1 MSLFN
6 TFNSVML
13 GARVAQPTSG
23 TKQINLANQKELKK
37 QVLAWQKKSLS
48 LVRSDVK
55 QWKTCW
61 QMTTAD
67 EPKNYSLQLLFD
79 TEIMQDALLTS
90 QMENRI
96 NKALKTE
103 FSIKAKKSGE
113 KDEDQTMVMT
123 QSTGVRTILNEILLS
138 YYLGYSLLELAV
150 TINDAGDPELIVT
163 SVPRTNVVPQNGRF
177 YSDYSEDRF
186 VEYRNVAEYGSY
198 ILEFDSGG
206 VGLLNKVV
214 PHVLFKKFAFSCWSE
229 LCEIFGIPPRV
240 MKTDTQ
246 NPSMLNRAKQM
257 MMDTGAAAW
266 FIIDESEKFE
276 WGQGVQTNGD
286 VFKQLIASENNEI
299 AMLISGAIIGQD
311 TTNGNRSKDESSR
324 EVLMELVQSDLKR
337 LEMIMNSTVIPALI
351 KIGFLKGDVRFEFD
365 ATEDL
370 DSLWSKTKESW
381 QEFNVDPEWV
391 KNKFGIEITGVKESK
406 PAAGQNLQLDF
417 FD

>member
-1 MSLFN
+1 MNSFTAFN
-6 TFNSVML
+6 NLIL
-13 GARVAQPTSG
+13 GGRSPQPVSTH
-23 TKQINLANQKELKK
+23 KPLNLAAQKELKK

-48 LVRSDVK
+48 LIRSDVK
-55 QWKTCW
+55 QWKTAW
-61 QMTTAD
+61 QMTSAD
-67 EPKNYSLQLLFD
+67 EPKNYNLQLLYD
-79 TEIMQDALLTS
+79 TEVMQDALLTS

-103 FSIKAKKSGE
+103 FAIKSKKSGE
-113 KDEDQTMVMT
+113 KDEQQTMIMA
-123 QSTGVRTILNEILLS
+123 QSLGVRTILTEILLAH
-138 YYLGYSLLELAV
+138 YLGYSLLELAV
-150 TINDAGDPELIVT
+150 TINDSGELELIVNP
-163 SVPRTNVVPQNGRF
+163 VPRTNVVPQNGRF

-186 VEYRNVAEYGSY
+186 IEYRNLAEYGSY
-198 ILEFDSGG
+198 ILEFDTGG
-206 VGLLNKVV
+206 VGLINKVV

-286 VFKQLIASENNEI
+286 VFKQLIGSENNEI

-311 TTNGNRSKDESSR
+311 TKNGNRSKDESAR

-337 LEMIMNSTVIPALI
+337 LEMIMNSKVIPALV
-351 KIGFLKGDVRFEFD
+351 KIGFLKGEIRFEFD

-370 DSLWSKTKESW
+370 DSLWAKTREAW

-391 KNKFGIEITGVKESK
+391 KDKFGIEITGVKENK
-406 PAAGQNLQLDF
+406 ATGQNLQLDF